1 MATTASTIRFLYK
14 ILSSPP
20 PMPIPRDLTSVDAAD
35 GFIHLSTAAQ
45 TPGTAARFFGT
56 SSTLWIVRIDREKLE
71 AGQGE
76 LRWEESKNHGE
87 FAHLYGADVAA
98 SVVAEVL
105 EERRTEGE
113 EWQELLGNLQT

>member
-1 MATTASTIRFLYK
+1 MATTPSTVRFLYK

-56 SSTLWIVRIDREKLE
+56 SNTLWIVRIDREKLE

-76 LRWEESKNHGE
+76 LRWEESKNHGV

-105 EERRTEGE
+105 EERRTE
-113 EWQELLGNLQT
+113 

>member
-1 MATTASTIRFLYK
+1 MATTSTVRFLYK

-20 PMPIPRDLTSVDAAD
+20 PIPISRTLTPVDAAD

-45 TPGTAARFFGT
+45 TPETASRFFGT
-56 SSTLWIVRIDREKLE
+56 SSTLWIVKIDLEKLE

-76 LRWEESKNHGE
+76 LRWEESKNHGV

-98 SVVAEVL
+98 SAVVEVL
-105 EERRTEGE
+105 EKRRTEGE
-113 EWQELLGNLQT
+113 EWQGLLQGFEV